1 MRILAAMPNSMKSD
15 EEAGVLFVRQFPKG
29 LLAKLK
35 AAAVLNGKT
44 LSRYMEE
51 LCEAHVEE
59 LERKG
64 QLPKSK

>member
-1 MRILAAMPNSMKSD
+1 MLATMARSTKS
-15 EEAGVLFVRQFPKG
+15 EEDTGVLFVRQFPKV
-29 LLAKLK
+29 LLTKLK
-35 AAAVLNGKT
+35 AAAVLSGKT
-44 LSRYMEE
+44 LGQYMEE